1 MSSTTIDKGNLLLW
15 TACAVLAIGVHVG
28 GGVGLGL
35 GWGRDQISFGDDS
48 DAVVVDLAPFAP
60 PSESVED
67 VAPGPVQ
74 QLAAAPAPEQ
84 QAEPK
89 PEEKPDEK
97 VEPKPPEKV
106 EEKVEAKVEP
116 KAEEKPEEKIEVP
129 PAPVPPVA
137 AIPPPPEAVEPPPPP
152 PEPQA
157 QPVPPSNMP
166 PAPATT
172 APPRPHTATAA
183 ETNAWHKA
191 IFACIQRNKDYPAP
205 ARARG
210 EKGVVQ
216 IAFSIDR
223 QGHLITSRIAQASG
237 HELLDRAAMETI
249 HRAQPCLPA
258 SPDLPGEAFNF
269 TVPVA
274 FSIR

>member
-1 MSSTTIDKGNLLLW
+1 M
-15 TACAVLAIGVHVG
+15 TASAAARGDLTRWIASAAVVIGLHAG
-28 GGVGLGL
+28 GAAALVTWHDPLGVG
-35 GWGRDQISFGDDS
+35 DES
-48 DAVVVDLAPFAP
+48 DAVVVDLTPFAP

-67 VAPGPVQ
+67 VAPGPIQ
-74 QLAAAPAPEQ
+74 QLAAAPAPD
-84 QAEPK
+84 AKVEPER
-89 PEEKPDEK
+89 EEKPDEK
-97 VEPKPPEKV
+97 IEPKPPEKV

-116 KAEEKPEEKIEVP
+116 KIEEKPEEKVEVP

-157 QPVPPSNMP
+157 QPTPPSNMP

-191 IFACIQRNKDYPAP
+191 IFACIQRNKDYPAS

-223 QGHLITSRIAQASG
+223 QGHLVSSRIAHASG

-249 HRAQPCLPA
+249 QKAQPCLPPP
-258 SPDLPGEAFNF
+258 PDLPGEAFNF

>member
-1 MSSTTIDKGNLLLW
+1 MTAGAAARGELTRWL
-15 TACAVLAIGVHVG
+15 ACAIVVVGLHAG
-28 GGVGLGL
+28 GGAALLAWHDPVGV
-35 GWGRDQISFGDDS
+35 GDES
-48 DAVVVDLAPFAP
+48 DAVVVDLSPFAP

-67 VAPGPVQ
+67 VAPGPLQ
-74 QLAAAPAPEQ
+74 QMAAAPAPEQ
-84 QAEPK
+84 K
-89 PEEKPDEK
+89 VEEKPDEK
-97 VEPKPPEKV
+97 IEPKPPEKV
-106 EEKVEAKVEP
+106 EEKVEAKLEP
-116 KAEEKPEEKIEVP
+116 KVEEKPVEKVEVP

-137 AIPPPPEAVEPPPPP
+137 AIPPPPEAVEPPPP
-152 PEPQA
+152 EPRA
-157 QPVPPSNMP
+157 QPTPPSNIP

-183 ETNAWHKA
+183 EANAWHKA
-191 IFACIQRNKDYPAP
+191 IFACIQRNKDYPAA

-216 IAFSIDR
+216 IAFAIDR
-223 QGHLITSRIAQASG
+223 QGHLISSLIAQASG

-249 HRAQPCLPA
+249 HKAQPCLPP

>member
-1 MSSTTIDKGNLLLW
+1 M
-15 TACAVLAIGVHVG
+15 TAIAAARGDLTRWLASAVVV
-28 GGVGLGL
+28 VGLHAAGVAALLAWHDPL
-35 GWGRDQISFGDDS
+35 GMADEGS
-48 DAVVVDLAPFAP
+48 AVVVDLTPFAP

-67 VAPGPVQ
+67 VAPGPLQ
-74 QLAAAPAPEQ
+74 QRAAAPAPQ
-84 QAEPK
+84 MVEPK
-89 PEEKPDEK
+89 PEEKPDETT
-97 VEPKPPEKV
+97 EPKPA
-106 EEKVEAKVEP
+106 EKVEAKLEP

-129 PAPVPPVA
+129 PSPVPPVA
-137 AIPPPPEAVEPPPPP
+137 AIPPPEAIEPPPP

-157 QPVPPSNMP
+157 QPAPPSNIP

-191 IFACIQRNKDYPAP
+191 IFACIQRNKDYPAS

-223 QGHLITSRIAQASG
+223 QGHLISSRVALASG
-237 HELLDRAAMETI
+237 HELLDHAAIETI
-249 HRAQPCLPA
+249 HKAQPCLPPP
-258 SPDLPGEAFNF
+258 PDLPGEAFNF